1 MLVSLT
7 RVGATRQGIEK
18 TFTVL
23 GPDPVAMACAVENFG
38 LDIAGTHL
46 NVVSAKGHPS
56 LFALRVP
63 PVWLGTRPARDEVFA
78 GLAVALTK
86 LCHLTERAGGV
97 LVPPG
102 VSVGNHEAVF
112 GGDLHMVEVLSAVE
126 QEVLCNLLRGWVPA
140 LIALAGRGLTSAG
153 RPPDRTGSRWL
164 AQSNSHLATRYLTST
179 ARDHLDRVKADLRRR
194 EGVARLDRMDVAPGT
209 RADGTPV
216 VLVRCLDS
224 AATLASTRAHALL
237 VSALTLHA
245 RRLVRDGRR
254 TGNTPQ
260 RLLEENRARA
270 VADGLKARFS
280 VEQGKAGQR
289 GRDNRTARDTGRDL
303 FREVSA
309 EFGNLGADAAE
320 LAPLLMGV
328 DLPGLGVRDD
338 VTERELLAKWAA
350 GGDEPLVSQC
360 HKAFGD
366 TSPGGPLLA
375 DLHERFPGRTSVVL
389 GSWRDRFEGRVKPR
403 DRSDNRGEAQ

>member
-18 TFTVL
+18 TFAVL
-23 GPDPVAMACAVENFG
+23 GTDPATAARALDDFG
-38 LDIAGTHL
+38 LDVVGTRMS
-46 NVVSAKGHPS
+46 VVAVTGHPG

-78 GLAVALTK
+78 GVAAALTE
-86 LCHLTERAGGV
+86 LCRRTERAGGV

-102 VSVGNHEAVF
+102 VAVGDHKAVF
-112 GGDLHMVEVLSAVE
+112 GGDLHMLEVLSSVE

-140 LIALAGRGLTSAG
+140 LIALAGRGLTSVG
-153 RPPDRTGSRWL
+153 RPPDRAGSRWL
-164 AQSNSHLATRYLTST
+164 TQSNSHLATRYLAST

-224 AATLASTRAHALL
+224 AATLAGTRAHALI
-237 VSALTLHA
+237 VNALALHA

-270 VADGLKARFS
+270 VADGLRARFS
-280 VEQGKAGQR
+280 VEQKKAGQR
-289 GRDNRTARDTGRDL
+289 QRDSRTARDTGRDL
-303 FREVSA
+303 FRELSA
-309 EFGNLGADAAE
+309 EFGNLEADAVE
-320 LAPLLMGV
+320 LAPLLLGL
-328 DLPGLGVRDD
+328 DLPGLGVRND
-338 VTERELLAKWAA
+338 VTERELLATWAS
-350 GGDEPLVSQC
+350 GGDEPLVAHC
-360 HKAFGD
+360 RRALGD
-366 TSPGGPLLA
+366 TTPGGPLLTR
-375 DLHERFPGRTSVVL
+375 LHESFPGRTSVVL
-389 GSWRDRFEGRVKPR
+389 GSWRDRFEGRVAPR
-403 DRSDNRGEAQ
+403 DRRQAR